1 MGGFFLMI
9 VRVVQENKVGDTGLK
24 WANGNCGSELNNEHV
39 SRANGLKAMLIQQ
52 RACSSND

>member
-1 MGGFFLMI
+1 MI

-24 WANGNCGSELNNEHV
+24 WANGICGSELNNEHV